1 MTLQNLLG
9 ITLDAVAPERA
20 QVARMLAAVERN
32 LADAR
37 LAGLSAET
45 RFDVGYKA
53 IMQLAKLSL
62 YANGYRT
69 LTSRPGHH
77 QTAIQTLALT
87 VALALEQVRVL
98 DALRKQ
104 RNRADYSGE
113 LVSDATVNECVACA
127 TALDAHVRDW
137 LRLNKPE
144 LAGVSEFPK
153 TTIELTWN
161 PHPEPGSGK

>member
-9 ITLDAVAPERA
+9 ISLDSVAPERA

-37 LAGLSAET
+37 IAGLSAET

-53 IMQLAKLSL
+53 IMQLAMLAL

-77 QTAIQTLALT
+77 QTAIQTLTLT
-87 VALALEQVRVL
+87 VALAPEKVRVL

-104 RNRADYSGE
+104 RNLSDYSGE
-113 LVSDATVNECVACA
+113 LVSDATVNECVASA
-127 TALDAHVRDW
+127 SELHAYVMGW
-137 LRLNKPE
+137 IKSNKPA
-144 LAGVSEFPK
+144 LA
-153 TTIELTWN
+153 
-161 PHPEPGSGK
+161 

>member
-9 ITLDAVAPERA
+9 ISLDAVAPERT
-20 QVARMLAAVERN
+20 QVARMLAAAERN

-53 IMQLAKLSL
+53 IMQLAMLAL

-77 QTAIQTLALT
+77 QTAIQTLTLT
-87 VALALEQVRVL
+87 VALAPEQVRVL

-104 RNRADYSGE
+104 RNLSDYSGD
-113 LVSDATVNECVACA
+113 LVPDSTVNECVASA
-127 TALDAHVRDW
+127 TTLHAHVRAW
-137 LRLNKPE
+137 LQSNKPE
-144 LAGVSEFPK
+144 LA
-153 TTIELTWN
+153 
-161 PHPEPGSGK
+161 